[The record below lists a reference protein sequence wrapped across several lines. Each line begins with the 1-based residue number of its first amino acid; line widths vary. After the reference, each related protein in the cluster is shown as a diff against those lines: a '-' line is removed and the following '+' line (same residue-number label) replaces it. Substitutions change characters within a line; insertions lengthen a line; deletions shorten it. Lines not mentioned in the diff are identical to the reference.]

1 VRKGEKGALIEY
13 WKMSEERPLLDEKTG
28 KPVLDDQGK
37 PKTIHVTLERPQVF
51 RAVVFNASQMDGV
64 PELSKEPRQYEWN
77 PVQRAEQ
84 ILEAS
89 GAKIYHD
96 QNDRAFY
103 RPSTDQIHLP
113 GREQFPSESAY
124 YSTALHELGHWT
136 GHETRLDR
144 DLTGGFG
151 SPDYAKEELRAE
163 LSSYFMADKL
173 GIQHDP
179 GQHAAYVKSWIK
191 VLKEDKNEI
200 FRAAK
205 DAEKITEYVLQLD
218 QERTREVGLERGDQA
233 RDLQAENAEIA
244 ASVRDFKAVYQTD
257 QTRTGFGVELETHA
271 RMDDVMRKYLGMTAS
286 AEWNGDV
293 KVVGLIDVEHEGKTM
308 PIPAINVPGQP
319 QYFGVYTVD
328 KDGMDEWAAYTPS
341 LSEAKQLGDRLTTI
355 YQAAMPDQVR
365 QPAVSYIVPP
375 EPEKE
380 LAKER
385 VDLVVAFKDKEAV
398 KGFGAKWDK
407 DGKTWYVPAGTDLAP
422 LKKWIPN
429 PIENSQSQQLS
440 SDGLAAEGAQQ
451 LVASAAIALNASYAE
466 DLETRSAE
474 LAHASRVE
482 TEAYTKLASVDVE
495 KAKALVAVEQSNIL
509 TDTQLKSSIRF
520 DAAKYQEAVAKAPTP
535 AVEQERATVAVAIP
549 ATAASEKIY
558 LAVPFKDKN
567 QAKEAGAKWDV
578 KEKAWYAPAGAD
590 MSKLQQ
596 WAPKAE
602 VAQAITHA
610 PLVDP
615 AVEFGNAIRA
625 AGLELDGVP
634 EMDGKLHRIPVA
646 DGKRG
651 NRDGAYVGY
660 LDGRPAG
667 SIQNWASGEKT
678 NWKLEGPD
686 LTAEQ
691 RAELAAAAVIKKQ
704 MRAAE
709 LSAQHNEAADKA
721 GKRWDRAADMPQDG
735 VTPYLERKQVEAFG
749 LKRDGDNVLIPA
761 RDIDGKLWSIQ
772 TVFPEKKE
780 LAPGTD
786 PLDKVFTKDA
796 KKEGNFHLIGEIKP
810 GQPVITMEGYA
821 TGASVHQA
829 TGYAVAV
836 AFDSGNLDA
845 VVGALKERYPT
856 NPHFIGADDD
866 RFPKPGQ
873 PEKNAGLTKAN
884 EAAQKHE
891 VGVIVPVFST
901 AGRLTDF
908 NDLHVSEGLAV
919 VKQQIEHGVSLSME
933 QSRQTAEQL
942 AKARLGSNAEV
953 KVPGDNTRH
962 TGTVLGVSGYHAAQA
977 TSTAVATIHQVKDL
991 ETVPAAGEVA
1001 TIQYKDGRGKVTAK
1015 SPEKQKELQR

>member
-1 VRKGEKGALIEY
+1 MENKKDYRTILTEKLIEQLEAGTAPWQKPWDAAAGISRLPYNPATGKEYRGANSLYLSMHGHNDPRWATYKQAAAEGWQVRKGEKGALIEY
-13 WKMSEERPLLDEKTG
+13 WKMSEERPMLDENTG
-28 KPVLDDQGK
+28 KPIFDDQGK
-37 PKTIHVTLERPQVF
+37 PKTVHVTLERPQVF

-64 PELSKEPRQYEWN
+64 PELTKEPRQYEWD

-179 GQHAAYVKSWIK
+179 GQHAAYVGSWIK

-205 DAEKITEYVLQLD
+205 DAEKITEFVLQLD
-218 QERTREVGLERGDQA
+218 RDRSLDVNGGLAAESPALSQGDERIAAVLREVQLQSDLPHSERQERLDELMRDGSVGSVPIEWTGDLRVSGTNLFIDENDNNSINYVPAGVGESPQFYGVFAQVTGSQSGEVSEVMIATTDT
-233 RDLQAENAEIA
+233 LQESDALTK
-244 ASVRDFKAVYQTD
+244 R
-257 QTRTGFGVELETHA
+257 
-271 RMDDVMRKYLGMTAS
+271 
-286 AEWNGDV
+286 
-293 KVVGLIDVEHEGKTM
+293 
-308 PIPAINVPGQP
+308 
-319 QYFGVYTVD
+319 
-328 KDGMDEWAAYTPS
+328 
-341 LSEAKQLGDRLTTI
+341 LSQI
-355 YQAAMPDQVR
+355 YQAAHPEYPPPNIKLPEVHKDL
-365 QPAVSYIVPP
+365 AVERTALTVPFK
-375 EPEKE
+375 EKE
-380 LAKER
+380 QAKQ
-385 VDLVVAFKDKEAV
+385 
-398 KGFGAKWDK
+398 FGAKWDK
-407 DGKTWYVPAGTDLAP
+407 DEKQWYVPAGTDLAP
-422 LKKWIPN
+422 LAKWLPKEKDLDNPAVQSAPAVSVPAIP
-429 PIENSQSQQLS
+429 
-440 SDGLAAEGAQQ
+440 AADKVKE
-451 LVASAAIALNASYAE
+451 
-466 DLETRSAE
+466 
-474 LAHASRVE
+474 
-482 TEAYTKLASVDVE
+482 
-495 KAKALVAVEQSNIL
+495 
-509 TDTQLKSSIRF
+509 
-520 DAAKYQEAVAKAPTP
+520 VAKAVP
-535 AVEQERATVAVAIP
+535 AQEKSPQPDKVW
-549 ATAASEKIY
+549 

-602 VAQAITHA
+602 VAQAVTHA

-615 AVEFGNAIRA
+615 AVDFGNAIRA

-667 SIQNWASGEKT
+667 SIHNWASGEKV
-678 NWKLEGPD
+678 NWKLEGPE
-686 LTAEQ
+686 LTGEQ

-709 LSAQHNEAADKA
+709 LSTQHNEAADKA
-721 GKRWDRAADMPQDG
+721 GKRWDRAATMPQDG
-735 VTPYLERKQVEAFG
+735 ATPYLERKQVEAFG
-749 LKRDGDNVLIPA
+749 LKREGDNLLIPA

-821 TGASVHQA
+821 TGASVHKA

-873 PEKNAGLTKAN
+873 PVKNAGLTKAT

-901 AGRLTDF
+901 AGKLTDF

-933 QSRQTAEQL
+933 NSRQNAAQL
-942 AKARLGSNAEV
+942 AKERLGPNTEVNA
-953 KVPGDNTRH
+953 PGQNTRH
-962 TGTVLGVSGYHAAQA
+962 TGTILGVSGYHAAQA

-991 ETVPAAGEVA
+991 EAVPAAGQVA
-1001 TIQYKDGRGKVTAK
+1001 TIQYQGGRGKVTEKA
-1015 SPEKQKELQR
+1015 PVKQKELQR